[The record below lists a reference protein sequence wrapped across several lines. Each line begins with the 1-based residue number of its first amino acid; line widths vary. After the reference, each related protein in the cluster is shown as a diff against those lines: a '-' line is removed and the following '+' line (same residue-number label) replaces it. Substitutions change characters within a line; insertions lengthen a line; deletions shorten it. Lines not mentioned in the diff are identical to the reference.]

1 MDDRFSKYES
11 FFGRRVDYM
20 REPQANVHPPVSVC
34 RIPPAEVSFFRRFS
48 TPVFDR
54 TVYITYG
61 MSAEPMH
68 IPADKTH
75 IYPARIEL
83 ISYCMG
89 GYLGAKDGQDLVSAQ
104 LVGLA
109 AMAFG
114 HEMFFGPM
122 QTASLE
128 EPMCP
133 GTSMTA
139 FFFAVPDGVDMKKL
153 CSCTPAAE
161 LVVSVMPITSTE
173 RAYAVSNGIDSLLQV
188 FEEKNVPN
196 FFDVYRPS
204 AV

>member
-1 MDDRFSKYES
+1 MNDRFSKYES
-11 FFGRRVDYM
+11 FFGRGVDYV
-20 REPQANVHPPVSVC
+20 RGPQPNTHPAVSVC
-34 RIPPAEVSFFRRFS
+34 RIPPAKVSFFRRFS
-48 TPVFDR
+48 TPVYDR
-54 TVYITYG
+54 TVYITHG
-61 MSAEPMH
+61 MSVEPMH
-68 IPADKTH
+68 IPPDQTH

-89 GYLGAKDGQDLVSAQ
+89 AYVGAQDGQDLVSAQ

-114 HEMFFGPM
+114 HDMFFGPM
-122 QTASLE
+122 HTAAPE

-133 GTSMTA
+133 GTSMNA

-161 LVVSVMPITSTE
+161 LVVSVMPITSAE
-173 RAYAVSNGIDSLLQV
+173 RAYAVSNGPESLLQV
-188 FEEKNVPN
+188 FEEKKVPN
-196 FFDVYRPS
+196 FFDVNRPS